1 MMRKN
6 MAAVIHK
13 RLLPTEIERLKQL
26 RRRNIW
32 KYGRSILTLAIFFGI
47 FVFSCININ
56 SYEQGIIYTAFM
68 LSGNIPVPV
77 LEMRPTNGATNL
89 VAVIA
94 YPFSGSKEF
103 MPRLGI
109 ELTHAGI
116 TSYLFDLPGYGES
129 PVPLTD
135 ENLSQP
141 FRQENTTAL
150 EEVVNYI
157 RSRHNI
163 SQPPSILLVGYS
175 TGATTVS
182 DYLEADHEESD
193 LVSTILLSP
202 TNQDVLVDKTPKN
215 LLILTGQYDLSA
227 PTANKIFQRY
237 CKQTARG
244 NVFTAECGNP
254 AIGTGIR
261 EVVLPFLNNSMLPLV
276 ESTSQAILAWIHNA
290 YPQVVDKNKMW
301 FDTYIFWLLLGL
313 VGIYLATVPLCSLL
327 IRLFNIHSIPIVFPR
342 WNMFFIYLYLLLSIP
357 ISIILYLVWA
367 PFRFVHILSID
378 DLIGYFF
385 CIAAITIFF
394 MWLTRRILPFPLF
407 RQTFRQF
414 LVGALLSL
422 FLYLTLGQLTLFPWS
437 PFSFTAPGLWRFGII
452 FILLWP
458 VFMFYEGVTHGFL
471 ERRTFLWRL
480 SYYSLQA
487 LFLISLLIFLFL
499 IPVPGKELFST
510 IWPVLVLLF
519 LMLETCCWRLYKQGR
534 AAIAGATVSAC
545 MMAWALSTLFP
556 FIR

>member
-1 MMRKN
+1 

-32 KYGRSILTLAIFFGI
+32 KYGRGILTLAIFFGM
-47 FVFSCININ
+47 FVFSCNNII
-56 SYEQGIIYTAFM
+56 SYEQGIISTTFM
-68 LSGNIPVPV
+68 LSENIPVPV

-157 RSRHNI
+157 RSRHNT

-182 DYLEADHEESD
+182 DYLEADHEEFN

-215 LLILTGQYDLSA
+215 LLILTGQYDPSE
-227 PTANKIFQRY
+227 PTANRIIQRF
-237 CKQTARG
+237 CKHAARG
-244 NVFTAECGNP
+244 NMLTTECGNP

-261 EVVLPFLNNSMLPLV
+261 EVILPFLNNSMLPIV
-276 ESTSQAILAWIHNA
+276 ESTFQAILNWVHSA
-290 YPQVVDKNKMW
+290 YPQVADRNKMW
-301 FDTYIFWLLLGL
+301 FDIYIFWLLFAV
-313 VGIYLATVPLCSLL
+313 VGIYLATFPLCSLL
-327 IRLFNIHSIPIVFPR
+327 IRIFNIHSIPIVFPR
-342 WNMFFIYLYLLLSIP
+342 WNRFFIYIYLLLSIP
-357 ISIILYLVWA
+357 ISIIIYLVWP
-367 PFRFVHILSID
+367 PFRFIRILTVD

-385 CIAAITIFF
+385 CIAAITTFF
-394 MWLTRRILPFPLF
+394 MLLTRRILPFPLF
-407 RQTFRQF
+407 RQAIRQF

-422 FLYLTLGQLTLFPWS
+422 FLYLTLGRLALFPWS
-437 PFSFTAPGLWRFGII
+437 PFSFTASGLWRFGVI

-458 VFMFYEGVTHGFL
+458 VFMFYEGVTRGFL
-471 ERRTFLWRL
+471 ERRTLFWRW
-480 SYYSLQA
+480 SYYSLKA
-487 LFLISLLIFLFL
+487 LFLISLFIFLFL

-510 IWPVLVLLF
+510 TWPVLVLLF
-519 LMLETCCWRLYKQGR
+519 LLLETCCSRLYKQGR

-545 MMAWALSTLFP
+545 MMAWVFSTLFP